1 MRWPWQGS
9 GQHRNGAVERKLL
22 AETRKSGEAMAVMFD
37 RLDLLV
43 QRLNKELARY
53 EEQHELQGGGSDAP
67 EP

>member
-9 GQHRNGAVERKLL
+9 GQRRNGAVERKLL
-22 AETRKSGEAMAVMFD
+22 ADTRKSGEAMAVMVD

-53 EEQHELQGGGSDAP
+53 EEQHELQGGGGDDAKP
-67 EP
+67 